1 VKVKTTDTIIFS
13 ASPIPGNTISVVNTI
28 DKLMMLGAKVVYGK
42 GEGIHVSGHG
52 FQEDQKLML
61 ALTKPKFFVP
71 VHGEHRMLVQHSK
84 TGHSMGV
91 PVNNTLIIENGD
103 VVELTPDSL
112 RKGDPVKAGI
122 ELLDQSRN
130 GIVDARVLKERQQL
144 AVDGVVTI
152 LSAISTDGAMVAP
165 PRVNLRGV
173 VTTADARK
181 MSLWTEREITWVLE
195 NRWKQL
201 SRNTGDKAPE
211 VDWMGV
217 QREVEVGLGRRMRR
231 ELQVEPLILCLVQ
244 PAPGGTPKYK
254 GRADAEPDDRP
265 SSRNRGGGAGRG
277 VVRRNGAPPAPVR
290 TNGSSVAAPSK
301 TATASVVI
309 SSDVATSTAV
319 ATPVAAPAA
328 VATKVMPKAETTAE
342 PEQDMPAGRTRRRR
356 SAAA

>member
-1 VKVKTTDTIIFS
+1 
-13 ASPIPGNTISVVNTI
+13 
-28 DKLMMLGAKVVYGK
+28 
-42 GEGIHVSGHG
+42 VSGHG

-144 AVDGVVTI
+144 AEDGVVTI

-201 SRNTGDKAPE
+201 SRNTGGNAPE

-244 PAPGGTPKYK
+244 PAPGGTPTYK

-265 SSRNRGGGAGRG
+265 ASRNRGGAGRG

-301 TATASVVI
+301 TASVVI

-319 ATPVAAPAA
+319 ATPAVAVAAPAA
-328 VATKVMPKAETTAE
+328 TTAVATKVISKAEKTAE

-356 SAAA
+356 SAAV

>member
-1 VKVKTTDTIIFS
+1 MSTGAAEKRLRAEADGAASERALLASQEEAARRESSLRES
-13 ASPIPGNTISVVNTI
+13 AAE
-28 DKLMMLGAKVVYGK
+28 DKEEELDNSL
-42 GEGIHVSGHG
+42 
-52 FQEDQKLML
+52 QKIEVEQWML

-91 PVNNTLIIENGD
+91 PVNNTMIIQNGD

-122 ELLDQSRN
+122 ELLDQARN

-217 QREVEVGLGRRMRR
+217 QREVEVGLSRRMRR

-244 PAPGGTPKYK
+244 PAPGGTPTYK
-254 GRADAEPDDRP
+254 GRADAEPDVVLP
-265 SSRNRGGGAGRG
+265 SLGYSSAILGNGKPY
-277 VVRRNGAPPAPVR
+277 VV
-290 TNGSSVAAPSK
+290 TK
-301 TATASVVI
+301 TALLSFV
-309 SSDVATSTAV
+309 
-319 ATPVAAPAA
+319 
-328 VATKVMPKAETTAE
+328 
-342 PEQDMPAGRTRRRR
+342 
-356 SAAA
+356 

>member
-1 VKVKTTDTIIFS
+1 
-13 ASPIPGNTISVVNTI
+13 
-28 DKLMMLGAKVVYGK
+28 
-42 GEGIHVSGHG
+42 
-52 FQEDQKLML
+52 
-61 ALTKPKFFVP
+61 
-71 VHGEHRMLVQHSK
+71 
-84 TGHSMGV
+84 MGV
-91 PVNNTLIIENGD
+91 PVNNTMIIQNGD

-112 RKGDPVKAGI
+112 GKGDPVKAGI

-217 QREVEVGLGRRMRR
+217 QREVEVGLSRRMRQR
-231 ELQVEPLILCLVQ
+231 HCLPIRPL
-244 PAPGGTPKYK
+244 
-254 GRADAEPDDRP
+254 R
-265 SSRNRGGGAGRG
+265 SRWRSMEGWVGAGPWPR
-277 VVRRNGAPPAPVR
+277 V
-290 TNGSSVAAPSK
+290 VAATEAATVLEALSHPNSAPTPTPS
-301 TATASVVI
+301 
-309 SSDVATSTAV
+309 
-319 ATPVAAPAA
+319 PP
-328 VATKVMPKAETTAE
+328 
-342 PEQDMPAGRTRRRR
+342 
-356 SAAA
+356 

>member
-1 VKVKTTDTIIFS
+1 
-13 ASPIPGNTISVVNTI
+13 
-28 DKLMMLGAKVVYGK
+28 
-42 GEGIHVSGHG
+42 
-52 FQEDQKLML
+52 ML
-61 ALTKPKFFVP
+61 ALTRPKFFVP
-71 VHGEHRMLVQHSK
+71 VHGEHRMLVCHAR
-84 TGHSMGV
+84 TGHAMGV
-91 PVNNTLIIENGD
+91 PEDNTLIIDNGD
-103 VVELTPDSL
+103 VVELTAESI

-144 AVDGVVTI
+144 AEDGIVTI
-152 LSAISTDGAMVAP
+152 LAAISTDGAMVAP

-181 MSLWTEREITWVLE
+181 MSLWTEREISWVLE

-201 SRNTGDKAPE
+201 TRNTGGKTPE

-244 PAPGGTPKYK
+244 PAPGGTPVYK

-265 SSRNRGGGAGRG
+265 APRGRGGRGGHGGGGQGGHHGR
-277 VVRRNGAPPAPVR
+277 RERA
-290 TNGSSVAAPSK
+290 
-301 TATASVVI
+301 
-309 SSDVATSTAV
+309 
-319 ATPVAAPAA
+319 AAPAKA
-328 VATKVMPKAETTAE
+328 APAPAAAAASPAPAAAKVAAGRPE
-342 PEQDMPAGRTRRRR
+342 PEQEMPAGRTRRRR